1 MYIYNLDWAT
11 FVETLKQWALA
22 VKDFFNQPVP
32 IIGCTI
38 GFLLITILSILSK
51 TSWGKKSINK
61 VMGSVNTLKSETAL
75 KLSETSQMIELV
87 KNEYNEKLALSES
100 KSQEI
105 ENLLLN
111 ISEQLHNKKIK
122 EYVEEYRKTK
132 DETKLQVN
140 NLVEQSSKAI
150 DIKMSEFQEQMNA
163 YKKELEKQYQEM
175 IEKYQSELAQMQ
187 EKLNEKK
194 EIAENETIE

>member
-1 MYIYNLDWAT
+1 MNIDWQL
-11 FVETLKQWALA
+11 VQQTLIDWGNA

-61 VMGSVNTLKSETAL
+61 VIGLLDNFKKETTT
-75 KLSETSQMIELV
+75 KISNINQMYQDLE
-87 KNEYNEKLALSES
+87 KEYNEKLAIAETHN
-100 KSQEI
+100 QEL

-111 ISEQLHNKKIK
+111 IGEQLHNKKIK
-122 EYVEEYRKTK
+122 EYVESYRKTK
-132 DETKLQVN
+132 DETKTQVS

-150 DIKMSEFQEQMNA
+150 DIKMGEFQEQMNA

-175 IEKYQSELAQMQ
+175 VEKYQKELAELQ
-187 EKLNEKK
+187 EKANAKK
-194 EIAENETIE
+194 EQLSDEQQASE

>member
-1 MYIYNLDWAT
+1 MNIDWSTIVAT
-11 FVETLKQWALA
+11 LEQWANV

-51 TSWGKKSINK
+51 TSWGKKAINKAMTSINSLK
-61 VMGSVNTLKSETAL
+61 DETTLKLT
-75 KLSETSQMIELV
+75 ETSKMIEDI

-105 ENLLLN
+105 ENLLLT

-122 EYVEEYRKTK
+122 ECVEEYRKTK
-132 DETKLQVN
+132 SETKLQVN

-150 DIKMSEFQEQMNA
+150 DLKMSEFQEQINV

-175 IEKYQSELAQMQ
+175 VANYQKELEELQ

-194 EIAENETIE
+194 ELTYEEHQANE